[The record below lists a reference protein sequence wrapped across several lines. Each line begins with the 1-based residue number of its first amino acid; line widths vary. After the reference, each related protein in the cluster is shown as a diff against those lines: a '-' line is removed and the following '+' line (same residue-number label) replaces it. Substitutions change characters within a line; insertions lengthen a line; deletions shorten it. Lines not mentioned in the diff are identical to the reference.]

1 MKVKVKVT
9 QSCPSLCDLIDYTV
23 HGILQ
28 GRILEWEPFP
38 SPGDLPNQGIEPKS
52 PTLQAHSLAAEP
64 QGKPST
70 PLGTSCKWNHSIF
83 VVE

>member
-38 SPGDLPNQGIEPKS
+38 SPGDLPNPGSKPRS
-52 PTLQAHSLAAEP
+52 PILQVDSLPAEP
-64 QGKPST
+64 PRKPKNTRMGS
-70 PLGTSCKWNHSIF
+70 LSLF
-83 VVE
+83 